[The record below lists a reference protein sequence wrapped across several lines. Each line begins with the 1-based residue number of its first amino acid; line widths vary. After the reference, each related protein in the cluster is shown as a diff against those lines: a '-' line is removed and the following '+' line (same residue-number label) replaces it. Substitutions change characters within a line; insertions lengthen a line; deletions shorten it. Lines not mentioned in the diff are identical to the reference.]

1 MGPESLITAR
11 APAPEGVAKAIIVSF
26 RCNSFFYKSINITS
40 NDICNN
46 FKLFLYLNYSKLTM
60 KTYIYTLLI
69 LSSLISCKN
78 QPKLSNNEYL
88 VNVKCEGVFNG
99 LRAYLKTNTN
109 PRSVRITDTAI
120 VANGSFSFKGE
131 ISGVEMRTLTIDGVN
146 GQTNIILEPGEIDVT
161 IYKDSIFSSTSVGT
175 YNNNVFD
182 DYKKQYKKQYNVI
195 SNLRDSIMK
204 LTNDPIVLNQLNKKM
219 KSQKLL
225 LKNFGFN
232 FIKSYPDSD
241 FSLTLLNSAIGQ
253 KGFDMDLA
261 KEAYDK
267 INISI
272 KTKTVENQI
281 ISNQIKTKLN
291 KVKKNELIK
300 IGEKVPNFSAPNSE
314 GVMLKL
320 NEIKGKVTIIDFWAS
335 WCKPC
340 RIENPNLVSLYNE
353 YHVKGLEII
362 SISLDSETQKSA
374 WIKAIE
380 KDQLNWYNISNLKSW
395 NDPIAQLYGVNSIP
409 ATFIIDKDG
418 VLIDK
423 RLRGS
428 QLDNKIKELL
438 DF

>member
-1 MGPESLITAR
+1 MRTYLYTFLI
-11 APAPEGVAKAIIVSF
+11 I
-26 RCNSFFYKSINITS
+26 
-40 NDICNN
+40 
-46 FKLFLYLNYSKLTM
+46 
-60 KTYIYTLLI
+60 
-69 LSSLISCKN
+69 SSLISCDN
-78 QPKLSNNEYL
+78 QSKLSTDEYI
-88 VNVKCEGVFNG
+88 VNVKAEGVFNG

-109 PRSVRITDTAI
+109 PRSVKTTDTAI
-120 VANGSFSFKGE
+120 VSNGSFSFRGK
-131 ISGVEMRTLTIDGVN
+131 INGVEMRTLTIDGLN
-146 GQTNIILEPGEIDVT
+146 GQTNIVLEPGKIQVT

-175 YNNNVFD
+175 PNNDVFD

-195 SNLRDSIMK
+195 SSLRDSILK
-204 LTNDPIVLNQLNKKM
+204 LANNPIILKQLKIKM
-219 KSQKLL
+219 KSQKIL

-232 FIKSYPDSD
+232 FIKTYPDSD
-241 FSLTLLNSAIGQ
+241 FSLTLLNSALGQ
-253 KGFDMDLA
+253 KGFDIDLA

-340 RIENPNLVSLYNE
+340 RIENPNLVNLYDK
-353 YHVKGLEII
+353 YHDNGLEII
-362 SISLDSETQKSA
+362 SISLDSETQRLA
-374 WIKAIE
+374 WIKAIK
-380 KDQLNWYNISNLKSW
+380 KDQLNWFNISNLKSW

-409 ATFIIDKDG
+409 ATFIIDQDG

-423 RLRGS
+423 QLRGR
-428 QLDNKIKELL
+428 QLDERIRGLL
-438 DF
+438 DL

>member
-1 MGPESLITAR
+1 
-11 APAPEGVAKAIIVSF
+11 
-26 RCNSFFYKSINITS
+26 
-40 NDICNN
+40 
-46 FKLFLYLNYSKLTM
+46 M
-60 KTYIYTLLI
+60 KTYIYILLI

-161 IYKDSIFSSTSVGT
+161 IYKDSIFSSISVGT

-225 LKNFGFN
+225 LKNFGFI

-261 KEAYDK
+261 KQAYDK

-314 GVMLKL
+314 GVVLKL

>member
-1 MGPESLITAR
+1 MIY
-11 APAPEGVAKAIIVSF
+11 VIILNYF
-26 RCNSFFYKSINITS
+26 CNSFIQ
-40 NDICNN
+40 
-46 FKLFLYLNYSKLTM
+46 KLIM
-60 KTYIYTLLI
+60 KTYIYILLI

-120 VANGSFSFKGE
+120 VANGYFSFKGE
-131 ISGVEMRTLTIDGVN
+131 INGVEMRTLTIDGVN

-232 FIKSYPDSD
+232 FIKTYPDSD

-291 KVKKNELIK
+291 KVKKNDLIK

-320 NEIKGKVTIIDFWAS
+320 NEIKGRVTIIDFWAS

-409 ATFIIDKDG
+409 ATFIIDKNG

>member
-1 MGPESLITAR
+1 MRIYLYTFLI
-11 APAPEGVAKAIIVSF
+11 I
-26 RCNSFFYKSINITS
+26 
-40 NDICNN
+40 
-46 FKLFLYLNYSKLTM
+46 
-60 KTYIYTLLI
+60 
-69 LSSLISCKN
+69 SSLISCDN
-78 QPKLSNNEYL
+78 QSKLSTDEYI
-88 VNVKCEGVFNG
+88 VNVKAEGVFNG

-109 PRSVRITDTAI
+109 PRSVKTTDTAI
-120 VANGSFSFKGE
+120 VSNGSFSFRGK
-131 ISGVEMRTLTIDGVN
+131 INGVEMRTLTIDGLN
-146 GQTNIILEPGEIDVT
+146 GQTNIVLEPGKIQVT

-175 YNNNVFD
+175 PNNDVFD

-195 SNLRDSIMK
+195 SSLRDSILK
-204 LTNDPIVLNQLNKKM
+204 LANNPIILKQLKIKM
-219 KSQKLL
+219 KSQKIL

-232 FIKSYPDSD
+232 FIKTYPDSD
-241 FSLTLLNSAIGQ
+241 FSLILLNSALGQ
-253 KGFDMDLA
+253 KGFDIDLA

-291 KVKKNELIK
+291 KAKKTELVK
-300 IGEKVPNFSAPNSE
+300 IGEKVPAFSGPNSK
-314 GVMLKL
+314 GILLDL
-320 NEIKGKVTIIDFWAS
+320 NKIKGKVTIIDFWAS

>member
-1 MGPESLITAR
+1 MRIYLYTFLI
-11 APAPEGVAKAIIVSF
+11 I
-26 RCNSFFYKSINITS
+26 
-40 NDICNN
+40 
-46 FKLFLYLNYSKLTM
+46 
-60 KTYIYTLLI
+60 
-69 LSSLISCKN
+69 SSLISCDN
-78 QPKLSNNEYL
+78 QSKLSTDEYI
-88 VNVKCEGVFNG
+88 VNVKAEGVFNG

-109 PRSVRITDTAI
+109 PRSVKTTDTAI
-120 VANGSFSFKGE
+120 VSNGSFSFRGK
-131 ISGVEMRTLTIDGVN
+131 INGVEMRTLTIDGLN
-146 GQTNIILEPGEIDVT
+146 GQTNIVLEPGKIQVT

-175 YNNNVFD
+175 PNNDVFD

-195 SNLRDSIMK
+195 SSLRDSILK
-204 LTNDPIVLNQLNKKM
+204 LANNPIILKQLKIKM
-219 KSQKLL
+219 KSQKIL

-232 FIKSYPDSD
+232 FIKTYPDSD
-241 FSLTLLNSAIGQ
+241 FSLTLLNSALGQ
-253 KGFDMDLA
+253 KGFDIDLA

-291 KVKKNELIK
+291 KAKKTELVK
-300 IGEKVPNFSAPNSE
+300 IGEKVPAFSGPNSK
-314 GVMLKL
+314 GILLDL
-320 NEIKGKVTIIDFWAS
+320 NKIKGKVTIIDFWAS

-340 RIENPNLVSLYNE
+340 RIENPNLVNLYDK
-353 YHVKGLEII
+353 YHDNGLEII
-362 SISLDSETQKSA
+362 SISLDSETQRLA
-374 WIKAIE
+374 WIKAIK
-380 KDQLNWYNISNLKSW
+380 KDQLNWFNISNLKSW

-409 ATFIIDKDG
+409 ATFIIDKNG

>member
-1 MGPESLITAR
+1 MRIYLYTFLI
-11 APAPEGVAKAIIVSF
+11 I
-26 RCNSFFYKSINITS
+26 
-40 NDICNN
+40 
-46 FKLFLYLNYSKLTM
+46 
-60 KTYIYTLLI
+60 
-69 LSSLISCKN
+69 SSLISCDN
-78 QPKLSNNEYL
+78 QSKLSTDEYI
-88 VNVKCEGVFNG
+88 VNVKAEGVFNG

-109 PRSVRITDTAI
+109 PRSVKTTDTAI
-120 VANGSFSFKGE
+120 VSNGSFSFRGK
-131 ISGVEMRTLTIDGVN
+131 INGVEMRTLTIDGLN
-146 GQTNIILEPGEIDVT
+146 GQTNIVLEPGKIQVT

-175 YNNNVFD
+175 PNNDVFD

-195 SNLRDSIMK
+195 SSLRDSILK
-204 LTNDPIVLNQLNKKM
+204 LANNPIILKQLKIKM
-219 KSQKLL
+219 KSQKIL

-232 FIKSYPDSD
+232 FIKTYPDSD
-241 FSLTLLNSAIGQ
+241 FSLTLLNSALGQ
-253 KGFDMDLA
+253 KGFDIDLA

-291 KVKKNELIK
+291 KAKKTELVK
-300 IGEKVPNFSAPNSE
+300 IGEKVPAFSGPNSK
-314 GVMLKL
+314 GILLDL
-320 NEIKGKVTIIDFWAS
+320 NKIKGKVTIIDFWAS

-428 QLDNKIKELL
+428 QLDNKIKKLL